1 MVATQC
7 ACCSRP
13 LVDADSVEA
22 GIGPE
27 CRKRHGFGVPVAEPD
42 WGRAIDILGGI
53 PGDQVPP
60 GVYDGIDAIDPHA
73 ICNALV
79 HAIAVNQMGDHCARM
94 ALVIDALGYAR
105 LAERIIKRLG
115 TVHVTPFKDR
125 FYSVSAPYQDEFVS
139 LIKGVPGRRWDGKLK
154 VNIVPQTQARTLA
167 DILRRCYPGYVCVS
181 DKGMRVL

>member
-1 MVATQC
+1 MLASHC
-7 ACCSRP
+7 ACCARP

-27 CRKRHGFGVPVAEPD
+27 CRKRHGFGVPTGEPAWD
-42 WGRAIDILGGI
+42 RAIDILGGI

-115 TVHVTPFKDR
+115 TVHVSAFKENY
-125 FYSVSAPYQDEFVS
+125 YSVSAPYQDRFVS
-139 LIKGVPGRRWDGKLK
+139 LIKDIPGRRWDRERKA
-154 VNIVPQTQARTLA
+154 NIVPQTHARELA
-167 DILRRCYPGYVCVS
+167 RILRECYPGFICIS

>member
-1 MVATQC
+1 M
-7 ACCSRP
+7 
-13 LVDADSVEA
+13 
-22 GIGPE
+22 
-27 CRKRHGFGVPVAEPD
+27 
-42 WGRAIDILGGI
+42 
-53 PGDQVPP
+53 
-60 GVYDGIDAIDPHA
+60 
-73 ICNALV
+73 
-79 HAIAVNQMGDHCARM
+79 
-94 ALVIDALGYAR
+94 IDALGYAR